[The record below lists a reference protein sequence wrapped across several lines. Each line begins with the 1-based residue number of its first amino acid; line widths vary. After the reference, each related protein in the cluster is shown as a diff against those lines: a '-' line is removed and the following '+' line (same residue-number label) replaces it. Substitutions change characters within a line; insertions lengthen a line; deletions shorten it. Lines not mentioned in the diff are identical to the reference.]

1 MTHDLAKAVYLSDRV
16 IVMASGSER
25 THHRGEPVGFS
36 HIRLRFELDTDASDD
51 QLAILLKLAERYCVI
66 AQSLRQPPVLSLERG
81 PV

>member
-1 MTHDLAKAVYLSDRV
+1 MTPDLAEAVYLSDRV

-36 HIRLRFELDTDASDD
+36 QIRLRFELDTDASDE

-66 AQSLRQPPVLSLERG
+66 AQSLRQPPVLSLERQ